1 MYNIRTT
8 IKVGGREFEFSF
20 DNDTNKEQLDRA
32 LSQMEYLAKTLP
44 EEQPSKTLP
53 EQPAEPNQGDV
64 QSFNC
69 NKVVVT
75 GTLKEPRVEMY
86 SSNPSLKFPIVK
98 CPIAIFERCYYGADN
113 MEDLNVVGNVLEVDW
128 TVYWK
133 RSEKDPK
140 YKDLYKVVSNG

>member
-8 IKVGGREFEFSF
+8 IKVGNREFDFSF
-20 DNDTNKEQLDRA
+20 DQDTNKEQLDKA

-44 EEQPSKTLP
+44 EQSASKVLP
-53 EQPAEPNQGDV
+53 EQPAGEPGDV
-64 QSFNC
+64 QSFHC
-69 NKVVVT
+69 NRVVVT

-86 SSNPSLKFPIVK
+86 SSNPSLKFPIIK

-128 TVYWK
+128 QVYWK